1 MDKTIIEIRRI
12 GDKELTSKVDIAGRD
27 ELEAATVA
35 LVSLLLNNRPLEV
48 MVAAGLMAAHQH
60 PEMLEENTVKI
71 KGGAPWEN
79 K

>member
-12 GDKELTSKVDIAGRD
+12 GDKGVTSEVDIAGRA

-35 LVSLLLNNRPLEV
+35 LVSLLLNNRPLEM
-48 MVAAGLMAAHQH
+48 MVAAGLMAAHEH
-60 PEMLEENTVKI
+60 PEVLEENTVKI
-71 KGGAPWEN
+71 KGGAPWKN

>member
-12 GDKELTSKVDIAGRD
+12 GDKEVTSMVDIAGRD

-60 PEMLEENTVKI
+60 PEALEDNTVKI